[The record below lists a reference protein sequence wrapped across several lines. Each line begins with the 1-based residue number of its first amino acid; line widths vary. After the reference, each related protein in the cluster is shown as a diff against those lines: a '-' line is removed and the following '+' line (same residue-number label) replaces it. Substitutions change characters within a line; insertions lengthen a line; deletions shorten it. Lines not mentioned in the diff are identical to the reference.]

1 MHAFELAFESGT
13 RQCRVRAGAGVLDR
27 LIDELKEAAPARRLF
42 VVSDSNVFP
51 LHGDPLAR
59 RLADAGFDVTCLT
72 FPAGEGSKTRETK
85 AELEDRL
92 FELEAGRDCALIA
105 VGGGVTGDLAGF
117 VAATWHRG
125 VPVVQV
131 PTTLLSMV
139 DASLGGK
146 TGVNLAY
153 GKNLIGAFHQPWGVY
168 ADVATLRTLPEFVYR
183 EGFAE
188 AIKTA
193 FIADAGLFDFLEN
206 RRDGLLQREPEPLT
220 ELAGRCMGIKG
231 EVAMADEREG
241 GKRAML
247 NFGHTVAHAIE
258 AASDYGVSHGDAVA
272 AGMAVE
278 ARIAVARLGMP
289 EQDAARLDGLLSD
302 YGLPVAVPAGLES
315 TALIAAAR
323 RDKKNRAGETRV
335 AVPVGLGRMPGD
347 ADPTLAVSEDE
358 LLGALQKG
366 RH

>member
-1 MHAFELAFESGT
+1 
-13 RQCRVRAGAGVLDR
+13 
-27 LIDELKEAAPARRLF
+27 
-42 VVSDSNVFP
+42 
-51 LHGDPLAR
+51 
-59 RLADAGFDVTCLT
+59 
-72 FPAGEGSKTRETK
+72 
-85 AELEDRL
+85 
-92 FELEAGRDCALIA
+92 
-105 VGGGVTGDLAGF
+105 
-117 VAATWHRG
+117 
-125 VPVVQV
+125 
-131 PTTLLSMV
+131 
-139 DASLGGK
+139 
-146 TGVNLAY
+146 
-153 GKNLIGAFHQPWGVY
+153 
-168 ADVATLRTLPEFVYR
+168 
-183 EGFAE
+183 
-188 AIKTA
+188 
-193 FIADAGLFDFLEN
+193 
-206 RRDGLLQREPEPLT
+206 
-220 ELAGRCMGIKG
+220 
-231 EVAMADEREG
+231 MADEREG